1 MGSTPATPTNFMK
14 TITTILLLTTSAV
27 FAQRPGPPPHSRML
41 VNPVFIQVPAKP
53 SPLESPNVQDKL
65 LSLFKSS
72 TKKSRL
78 AGYKA
83 VRDRFKAGEL
93 KGDDRRLYRVLV
105 GKAADYHLG
114 ELKSHVEDL
123 VTSSALT
130 RDNTSGIFKEFNKNY
145 SDWFLS
151 ALNSREMTQT
161 DWRRVQQYGSF
172 KGMENEVKEC
182 FALFDKLANS
192 FETITKDSD
201 YLALLETC
209 EAINECRGEVSWC
222 DGEEK
227 FEKTSINRIIS
238 AVPDGIKLNQSLE
251 RIDSLDKQLAEY
263 ARVYA
268 FNTKQTWASDEVRG
282 MVRILNE
289 RRLKMGLVCYELDE
303 LLSRVC
309 IEHSQDMAKREF
321 FSHTG
326 SDGKGYEQRVGDAD
340 WYGGPYGE
348 VIYSG
353 SLIPRDV
360 HSVWWKSEDNRPKLY
375 TKHLNRIGIGII
387 NKIWTVIVGSTY
399 ERTAERFIVD

>member
-1 MGSTPATPTNFMK
+1 MK
-14 TITTILLLTTSAV
+14 IITTLLLLTTAV
-27 FAQRPGPPPHSRML
+27 VYAQRSGPPPHSRML
-41 VNPVFIQVPAKP
+41 IKPVLIQVPAKP
-53 SPLESPNVQDKL
+53 SPLDSPKVQDKL

-78 AGYKA
+78 VGYKA
-83 VRDRFKAGEL
+83 VRDKFKAGEL

-123 VTSSALT
+123 VKISALT
-130 RDNTSGIFKEFNKNY
+130 RDDTSGIFKVFNKNY
-145 SDWFLS
+145 SDWFIS
-151 ALNSREMTQT
+151 ALNSREMSQT
-161 DWRRVQQYGSF
+161 DWRKVQQFGSF
-172 KGMENEVKEC
+172 KGMEKEVKEC
-182 FALFDKLANS
+182 IALFEKLASSWEN
-192 FETITKDSD
+192 ITNDSE
-201 YLALLETC
+201 YIALLETC

-238 AVPDGIKLNQSLE
+238 AVPEGVKLNQSLE
-251 RIDSLDKQLAEY
+251 RIDSFDRQLEEY
-263 ARVYA
+263 AYVYA
-268 FNTKQTWASDEVRG
+268 YNTKQIWASDEVRG

-289 RRLKMGLVCYELDE
+289 RRLKMGLVCYQLDE

-309 IEHSQDMAKREF
+309 TEHSQDMAKREF

-326 SDGKGYEQRVGDAD
+326 SNGKGYEQRVGDVE

-353 SLIPRDV
+353 SVIPRDV
-360 HSVWWKSEDNRPKLY
+360 HSAWWRSEDNRPKLY

-387 NKIWTVIVGSTY
+387 NKTWTVIVGSTY
-399 ERTAERFIVD
+399 ERTSERFIVE